1 MANGRQR
8 GGLGALPFPTFNTGG
23 GKGGVIPQLQLRPA
37 PINFPRAGGG
47 GSRSK
52 GVNPAAYFAP
62 GLLSLLGDKILP
74 KPDVKQRQPT
84 GDPAIDKARMQ
95 ADMIYGAERE
105 DPTLFQEL
113 LPMGIDALA
122 AAGFGDEGGAQYA
135 QTAINRRIANR
146 DAQRNVGAAKRQFI
160 KEQLAPESAQDLT
173 LIDVNKAK
181 TGAIDPRPG
190 IFLPKSQTT
199 LVHDPKNPRANAQ
212 GYVETS
218 DEALKGTRW
227 IDIADFDTGG
237 AGLSEFF
244 KDPSYKELLKAQQEQ
259 MSKDKAILDT
269 VTVANSTVGF
279 LDEAIKDPSKNPT
292 TITNSFLNFGNDMF
306 ANFDQIASLNGSRSV
321 DNFFSKDTSGG
332 TLAGTGANAQ
342 NLYNALRS
350 GDENQI
356 RLASDAFGDAMGI
369 DLKGIMG
376 DAAYRNVRTRA
387 TLLQL
392 AYMAAAAN
400 GQTGRTLSD
409 KDLAYHL
416 QIVGFGASQDPRVLK
431 ANLLAFID
439 SLEKG
444 ADTQTMVYLPKE
456 GMGRFNMQEKQ
467 AQSMVGMYYDPSVD
481 AEGNKQWDNYLGYK
495 FRPFSVRYADNP
507 EYKIFKG
514 HQRPS
519 NVATGGGT
527 GTTDDTDISEL
538 ETILQG

>member
-8 GGLGALPFPTFNTGG
+8 GGLGTLGFPQFNAGG
-23 GKGGVIPQLQLRPA
+23 QGGVIPQLQLRPA

-47 GSRSK
+47 G
-52 GVNPAAYFAP
+52 GVRKEINPAAYFAP
-62 GLLSLLGDKILP
+62 GLLSLLGDRFLP
-74 KPDVKQRQPT
+74 KPAIKERQLT
-84 GDPAIDKARMQ
+84 GDPAIDRARMQ
-95 ADMIYGAERE
+95 ADLIYGAERE

-113 LPMGIDALA
+113 LPIGIDALA

-146 DAQRNVGAAKRQFI
+146 DAQRNVDAAKRQFI
-160 KEQLAPESAQDLT
+160 KEQLTPETAQDLT
-173 LIDVNKAK
+173 VIDVNKAK
-181 TGAIDPRPG
+181 TGVIDTRPA

-199 LVHDPKNPRANAQ
+199 LVHDPKNPRANKQ

-218 DEALKGTRW
+218 DEDLKGTRW
-227 IDIADFDTGG
+227 IDVGDFDTGG
-237 AGLSEFF
+237 AGLSDFF
-244 KDPSYKELLKAQQEQ
+244 KDPTYKELLKAQQEQ

-269 VTVANSTVGF
+269 VTLTNSAVGF

-292 TITNSFLNFGNDMF
+292 TIVNSFLNFGNDLF
-306 ANFDQIASLNGSRSV
+306 ANFDQIASLNGTRSV
-321 DNFFSKDTSGG
+321 DSFFSKSQGGG
-332 TLAGTGANAQ
+332 TIAGTGANAQ

-350 GDENQI
+350 GDEDQI
-356 RLASDAFGDAMGI
+356 RLASDAFGEAMGI

-431 ANLLAFID
+431 ANLLAFVD

-456 GMGRFNMQEKQ
+456 AMGRFNMQEKQ
-467 AQSMVGMYYDPSVD
+467 AQSIIGMYYDPITGEDGSKRW
-481 AEGNKQWDNYLGYK
+481 ENYLGYT
-495 FRPFSVRYADNP
+495 FRPFSTRYKDNP
-507 EYKIFKG
+507 EYKIFKQ

-527 GTTDDTDISEL
+527 GTPDDTDISEL
-538 ETILQG
+538 ENILQG

>member
-8 GGLGALPFPTFNTGG
+8 RGLGTLPFPTFNAGG
-23 GKGGVIPQLQLRPA
+23 QGGVIPQLQLRPA
-37 PINFPRAGGG
+37 PIRFPQAGGG
-47 GSRSK
+47 GGGGRK
-52 GVNPAAYFAP
+52 EINPAAYFAP
-62 GLLSLLGDKILP
+62 GLVSLLSDRFLP
-74 KPDVKQRQPT
+74 QPAIKERQPT
-84 GDPAIDKARMQ
+84 GDPAIDRARMQ
-95 ADMIYGAERE
+95 ADLIYGAERE

-113 LPMGIDALA
+113 LPMGINALV

-135 QTAINRRIANR
+135 QTAINRSIANR
-146 DAQRNVGAAKRQFI
+146 DAKRNVDAAKRQFI
-160 KEQLAPESAQDLT
+160 KEQLAPETAQDLT
-173 LIDVNKAK
+173 VIDVNKAK
-181 TGAIDPRPG
+181 TGVIDTRPA

-199 LVHDPKNPRANAQ
+199 LVHDPKNPRANKQ

-227 IDIADFDTGG
+227 IDVGDFDTGG
-237 AGLSEFF
+237 AGLSDFF
-244 KDPSYKELLKAQQEQ
+244 KDPTYKELLKAQQEQ

-269 VTVANSTVGF
+269 VTIANGTIEF

-292 TITNSFLNFGNDMF
+292 TITNSFLNFGNDLF
-306 ANFDQIASLNGSRSV
+306 ANFDQIASLNGTRSV
-321 DNFFSKDTSGG
+321 DSFFSKSQNGG
-332 TLAGTGANAQ
+332 TLAGTGVNAQ

-350 GDENQI
+350 GDEDQI
-356 RLASDAFGDAMGI
+356 RLASDAFGEAMGI

-376 DAAYRNVRTRA
+376 DASYRNVRTRA

-409 KDLAYHL
+409 KDLQYHL
-416 QIVGFGASQDPRVLK
+416 EIVGFGASQDPRVLK

-467 AQSMVGMYYDPSVD
+467 AQSIIGMYYDPITGED
-481 AEGNKQWDNYLGYK
+481 GNKQWENYLGYT
-495 FRPFSVRYADNP
+495 FRPFSTRYKDNP
-507 EYKIFKG
+507 EYKIFKQ